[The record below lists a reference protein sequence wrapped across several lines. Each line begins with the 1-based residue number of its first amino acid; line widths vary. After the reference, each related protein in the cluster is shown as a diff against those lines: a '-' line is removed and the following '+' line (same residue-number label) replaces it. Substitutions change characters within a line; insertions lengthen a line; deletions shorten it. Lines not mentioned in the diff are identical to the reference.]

1 MLEPAITLT
10 DYILAAECA
19 AVCVLLLR
27 GNLNGFAVSFVLMF
41 AGIGTAAL
49 CGGTVHGWFPDSESV
64 PYKVLWRVT
73 LLGIGVMALAGW
85 RIGAS
90 LLFPERGARLVHKI
104 ALLEFGLYALFVIFV
119 SQDFMV
125 TIVNYLP
132 AALFLLVALA
142 LHYRKRPLRPV
153 MLGIVAL
160 IMTFAS
166 SGVQQAKISLHPV
179 YLDHNVLYHL
189 IQFAAIILLYF
200 TAKHFAAKGTAA

>member
-1 MLEPAITLT
+1 
-10 DYILAAECA
+10 
-19 AVCVLLLR
+19 LR
-27 GNLNGFAVSFVLMF
+27 GKLNSIAFSFVLMF
-41 AGIGTAAL
+41 AGIGAAAL
-49 CGGTVHGWFPDSESV
+49 CGGTVHGWFPDSESL
-64 PYKVLWRVT
+64 PYKILWRVT

-90 LLFPERGARLVHKI
+90 LLFGEKTALLIHRL
-104 ALLEFGLYALFVIFV
+104 ALLEFALYALFVVFV

-132 AALFLLVALA
+132 AALFLLVALV
-142 LHYRKRPLRPV
+142 LHYRKGPARPV
-153 MLGIVAL
+153 GLGIVAL

-200 TAKHFAAKGTAA
+200 TARHFAAKGEA